1 MKKISFG
8 ASRPTS
14 GATSNT
20 GDIDAWVIDRTINP
34 PREPTK
40 RLTIDV
46 PVSLHRRIKTTCA
59 VENLIIADVV
69 RGLLERRFAEPKG
82 TGNVKTHAAVHA
94 EGEGARVEINPGN
107 QVQGAS

>member
-1 MKKISFG
+1 MKKVTFG

-14 GATSNT
+14 TATNT
-20 GDIDAWVIDRTINP
+20 GDIDAWVIDRTITP

-59 VENLIIADVV
+59 IENLIIADVV

-82 TGNVKTHAAVHA
+82 RAHVEAHIEVHA
-94 EGEGARVEINPGN
+94 EGEGA
-107 QVQGAS
+107 S